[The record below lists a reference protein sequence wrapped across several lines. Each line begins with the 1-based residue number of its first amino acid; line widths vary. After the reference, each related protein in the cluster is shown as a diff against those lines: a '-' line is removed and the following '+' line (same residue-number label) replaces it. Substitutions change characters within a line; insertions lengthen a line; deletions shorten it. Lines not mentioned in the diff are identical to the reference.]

1 MSSASSGSLLTES
14 MKYSKPRRP
23 LRCAMLS
30 NEPVDRLS
38 STSTSCPRAMSA
50 SERCDPM
57 KPAPPVIRAFT
68 SASVLESVD
77 VLGDGREI
85 RVAQS
90 SVQWQRQHF
99 VARLD
104 GPRTFCGSGERERGL
119 PGHGYR
125 VMHEGVDAVSFEM
138 MLQCVASF
146 RPAAACDL
154 DHEQMIDVPGI
165 ESRRHDDRRARQRPT
180 IRGGERAAF
189 CDPS

>member
-68 SASVLESVD
+68 SGSVLECVD
-77 VLGDGREI
+77 VLGDCREI
-85 RVAQS
+85 RLAQS
-90 SVQWQRQHF
+90 GVQRQRQDF
-99 VARLD
+99 IARLD
-104 GPRTFCGSGERERGL
+104 GPRAVCGAGECERGL
-119 PGHGYR
+119 SGHGYR
-125 VMHEGVDAVSFEM
+125 VV
-138 MLQCVASF
+138 
-146 RPAAACDL
+146 
-154 DHEQMIDVPGI
+154 
-165 ESRRHDDRRARQRPT
+165 
-180 IRGGERAAF
+180 
-189 CDPS
+189 